1 MAMQH
6 EMMNRQG
13 GAGMDQMEGNAFAEA
28 DAEAMDHQQ
37 QQ

>member
-13 GAGMDQMEGNAFAEA
+13 EAGMDMEGGAFAEA
-28 DAEAMDHQQ
+28 DAEAMMDHQQ
-37 QQ
+37 Q